1 MKKKVKKRGIK
12 VPSYL
17 TAGQTGMAT
26 NNPLPDYAAQLQ
38 QLGNSYARQNQ
49 FKMDMLNND
58 PLAAQKFTSSLN
70 QEYPLPASDAGAK
83 GAKTP
88 KGGGGGANLGS
99 VVSGVG
105 TALNAAM
112 GLVDSFTGESTATT
126 QGEVV
131 GQSLASVG
139 KGAVTGIQAGMSIG
153 GPIGGIVGGAL
164 GAITGAIGKKGRYA
178 SMTSFTDYD
187 EGTFSTGFRALGGAN
202 SRRRRERRRI
212 KANAYDNRDAVR
224 GTSALEADYAQQYG
238 DMGTD
243 TFALGGSTNSLA
255 YVDDGELLRT
265 PDGQISKV
273 PERGKP
279 TDSNLVN
286 IPDGTRILS
295 DSLKVPGTNKT
306 FAQIGEKMIKN
317 KKSKN
322 KDIFAQNAAKL
333 NQLNNEQIYN
343 QLFELQEQV
352 KAAKGIRPKSKQLI
366 PAASG
371 GDEINPYSFDPN
383 LANFRYYNAKKR
395 EYDPNYV
402 NFADKVLTQDMLD
415 NAIKQRPDLFSRY
428 LARNPG
434 RKFMVDEFRP
444 LAHDG
449 LYSDAHKAT
458 EWMYEN
464 QAKLSGALANPS
476 RPDLL
481 TGPITDKPISPA
493 KIASSTSQLPTKL
506 EPIPVDYSRYAPKDK
521 SRGNFDW
528 AGLVG
533 SLSALPGIISDLSTK
548 PEKFDAVYNP
558 YASDIRDVMS
568 GRRYDISAAMAEGK
582 RNRAVSNYNAN
593 QFNTNTGANLAYR
606 LQSARNY
613 DNYVAKLRDTKNNVE
628 NQYAAEYANTMNDL
642 GRQWVNATNLAV
654 DQNAR
659 SRAAAKNINRLGYAG
674 IAQLGQQW
682 AKDYNQ
688 RMRDREML
696 SVYAPFLKS
705 GIQDDYLKLLFR
717 NLPKGSK

>member
-1 MKKKVKKRGIK
+1 MKKKIKKRGIK

-17 TAGQTGMAT
+17 TAGTTGMAT
-26 NNPLPDYAAQLQ
+26 NNIIPDYAAQLQ
-38 QLGNSYARQNQ
+38 QQGNAYTRMNNFQLG
-49 FKMDMLNND
+49 MLNKD
-58 PLAAQKFTSSLN
+58 PMAATNFTNSLN
-70 QEYPLPASDAGAK
+70 KDYPMPEVGAGAK
-83 GAKTP
+83 VDQNGLNNMKNSVIAGMGKATDVVNGAVEL
-88 KGGGGGANLGS
+88 A
-99 VVSGVG
+99 
-105 TALNAAM
+105 
-112 GLVDSFTGESTATT
+112 GLVTGESTATT
-126 QGEVV
+126 GGEAAM
-131 GQSLASVG
+131 QSVAAIGS
-139 KGAVTGIQAGMSIG
+139 GMSTGLKIG
-153 GPIGGIVGGAL
+153 SSFGPLGGAI
-164 GAITGAIGKKGRYA
+164 GAGVGALVGAIGKKGRYA

-187 EGTFSTGFRALGGAN
+187 EGTLSTGFRALGGAN
-202 SRRRRERRRI
+202 QRRRREKRRI
-212 KANAYDNRDAVR
+212 KANAYDNRDAIR
-224 GTSALEADYAQQYG
+224 GTSALEADYAQEYG

-343 QLFELQEQV
+343 QLFQLQEQV
-352 KAAKGIRPKSKQLI
+352 KAAKGIKPKSKQLI
-366 PAASG
+366 PAADKGLQTYGYNKDLSAFKYWDSKANNYTKEYLDWVNSITESDVKDIYNG
-371 GDEINPYSFDPN
+371 KYGDMSTYLGRNRGYIPTVEEARRLMTDHKYGDWHKIGQALVDS
-383 LANFRYYNAKKR
+383 
-395 EYDPNYV
+395 
-402 NFADKVLTQDMLD
+402 KV
-415 NAIKQRPDLFSRY
+415 AGAS
-428 LARNPG
+428 
-434 RKFMVDEFRP
+434 
-444 LAHDG
+444 
-449 LYSDAHKAT
+449 
-458 EWMYEN
+458 
-464 QAKLSGALANPS
+464 ALANPS

-506 EPIPVDYSRYAPKDK
+506 EPIPVDYSRYVPKGK

-533 SLSALPGIISDLSTK
+533 SLSVLPGIISDLSAK
-548 PEKFDAVYNP
+548 PEHFDANYNP
-558 YASDIRDVMS
+558 YATAISNTMRR
-568 GRRYDISAAMAEGK
+568 RRYDVEPELEAIR

-606 LQSARNY
+606 LQSAVNADR
-613 DNYVAKLRDTKNNVE
+613 ATAQALTKASNIN
-628 NQYAAEYANTMNDL
+628 NQYAGEYANMMNDL
-642 GRQWVNATNLAV
+642 GKQWVAATDLAV
-654 DQNAR
+654 DRNAR
-659 SRAAAKNINRLGYAG
+659 SRGAARNINRLGYTG
-674 IAQLGQQW
+674 MAQLGQQW

-696 SVYAPFLKS
+696 PLYDKFLS
-705 GIQDDYLKLLFR
+705 AGFTDSDLALLRR
-717 NLPKGSK
+717 NWSKYRR